1 VLFWR
6 GGDGGTR
13 SPEHQAHL
21 YTSLAVRLA
30 AVSER
35 PIWLA
40 GCDRLAAADLL
51 GHVFACLLWIV
62 VTRGGDA
69 FFLAFVPAAKAASGA
84 YEEGDRGH
92 AHHHQSL
99 ARGIGAVAL
108 GGLC

>member
-1 VLFWR
+1 VIGWLQPIYWATF
-6 GGDGGTR
+6 
-13 SPEHQAHL
+13 SPAFCG
-21 YTSLAVRLA
+21 SSSPV
-30 AVSER
+30 
-35 PIWLA
+35 
-40 GCDRLAAADLL
+40 GM
-51 GHVFACLLWIV
+51 
-62 VTRGGDA
+62 GDA